1 MKHIVL
7 LNTRSSIAAGLVCAT
22 IALPLCATDLKAAPK
37 GAKPQASPGWIV
49 VEEDFYYPWVYEP
62 LNWFHNADMQYRQS
76 EEKAAAVELRK
87 CEAWLKFAAS
97 HALPITKKSLDAAAA
112 DLNSL
117 ANDLE
122 KGKISSARNFDNVM
136 AKANRA
142 LAEWHYFQADKQLAQ
157 GEEKD
162 AAQNLQAAA
171 RYLKY
176 AADSA
181 RYEYGD
187 DFVTTYDDL
196 TGWTVSERVPN
207 NLDKNLT
214 VIKAEL
220 AKLGNTLAK
229 DASAK

>member
-7 LNTRSSIAAGLVCAT
+7 LNTRSSVAAGLLCAT
-22 IALPLCATDLKAAPK
+22 IALPLFAADLHAAPK
-37 GAKPQASPGWIV
+37 GEKPKASPGWIV
-49 VEEDFYYPWVYEP
+49 VEEDIWYPWVYEP
-62 LNWFHNADMQYRQS
+62 LDWFHNADMQYRRS
-76 EEKAAAVELRK
+76 EEKAAAAELRK
-87 CEAWLKFAAS
+87 CEAWLKFAAG
-97 HALPITKKSLDAAAA
+97 HAQPITKQSLDAAAA
-112 DLNSL
+112 DLHSL

-122 KGKISSARNFDNVM
+122 KGRISTARQFDNSL

-157 GEEKD
+157 DEEQD

-171 RYLKY
+171 RYLKC

-196 TGWTVSERVPN
+196 TGWTVTERVPN
-207 NLDKNLT
+207 TLNQNLT

-229 DASAK
+229 DANAK